1 MASHVFCL
9 IDSSIAL
16 RYSTA
21 TWSKQQFKPF
31 YIWFTVFTCIMENS
45 ISCYWVSLFTH
56 PIFEFL
62 FRDHP
67 NKICEEFI
75 ACKHKGVG
83 GGSPLKKK
91 LTWIYGTTNDL
102 PGTNSGLPRNFILR
116 CSKNLNTATKKD
128 KQLHDSSEDYKDV
141 FRFNSSTL
149 LWGYQNLAGV

>member
-1 MASHVFCL
+1 MYFVL

-56 PIFEFL
+56 PLFQFL

-83 GGSPLKKK
+83 GGSPFKKK
-91 LTWIYGTTNDL
+91 LTWITVLLMTYQEQTRGFHVTSYYVVQKIWTL
-102 PGTNSGLPRNFILR
+102 QQKKTNSYTTAVKTIKMFSGSTLVPP
-116 CSKNLNTATKKD
+116 SGATK
-128 KQLHDSSEDYKDV
+128 
-141 FRFNSSTL
+141 T
-149 LWGYQNLAGV
+149 